1 MLGALALA
9 FIGKARISCL
19 PCLLFMLA
27 FTSDGL
33 LLVLL
38 SHAGLSLFT
47 RDVDHAVTRE
57 VIEESFYCLVHMA
70 CWVWQGS
77 RRLCLLLDWD
87 SLLALFFFFF
97 RRRGPFTSLSL
108 WIDRFFL
115 ALVATLSR
123 FC

>member
-9 FIGKARISCL
+9 IIGKARIPCL
-19 PCLLFMLA
+19 PCLLFKLA

-33 LLVLL
+33 LLILL

-47 RDVDHAVTRE
+47 WDVDHAVTRE
-57 VIEESFYCLVHMA
+57 MIEKSFYCLVHMA
-70 CWVWQGS
+70 RWVGQGS
-77 RRLCLLLDWD
+77 RRLCLLLDWG
-87 SLLALFFFFF
+87 SLLALFFLFF
-97 RRRGPFTSLSL
+97 RWRGPFASLGL
-108 WIDRFFL
+108 WVDRFFL